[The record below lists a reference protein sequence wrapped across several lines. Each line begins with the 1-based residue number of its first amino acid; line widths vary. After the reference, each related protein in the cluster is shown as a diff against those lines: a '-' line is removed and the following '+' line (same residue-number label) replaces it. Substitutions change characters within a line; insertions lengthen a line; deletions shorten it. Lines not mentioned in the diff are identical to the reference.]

1 MIQQKEQFSYL
12 SINSQ
17 VPLTIPIY
25 INTYILELEL
35 ELQLQVQPGVQ
46 KYKIVY
52 VVS

>member
-35 ELQLQVQPGVQ
+35 QLQVQPGVQ